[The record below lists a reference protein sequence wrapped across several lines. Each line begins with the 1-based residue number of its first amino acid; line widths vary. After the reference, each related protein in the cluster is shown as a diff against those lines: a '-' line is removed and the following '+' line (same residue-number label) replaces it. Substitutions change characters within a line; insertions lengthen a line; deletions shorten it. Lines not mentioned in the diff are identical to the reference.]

1 MLYHSIVHN
10 TLICKQQHIA
20 AHNLVIEITVPGTT
34 EINVGDIVHF
44 AMPKYAPAAEDD
56 KKDQDKFL
64 TGRYLISAARHHVST
79 LNKRH
84 TLVLELIKD
93 SFNVGYPDEE
103 LDLFTNNE
111 LDQGEIYSASEVDDY
126 T

>member
-1 MLYHSIVHN
+1 
-10 TLICKQQHIA
+10 
-20 AHNLVIEITVPGTT
+20 
-34 EINVGDIVHF
+34 
-44 AMPKYAPAAEDD
+44 MPKFAPASDMD
-56 KKDQDKFL
+56 KKDQDIYL

-79 LNKRH
+79 INKRH

-103 LDLFTNNE
+103 IDIFTNNE
-111 LDQGEIYSASEVDDY
+111 NDQGDIYSASEVDDY

>member
-1 MLYHSIVHN
+1 M
-10 TLICKQQHIA
+10 
-20 AHNLVIEITVPGTT
+20 
-34 EINVGDIVHF
+34 
-44 AMPKYAPAAEDD
+44 
-56 KKDQDKFL
+56 
-64 TGRYLISAARHHVST
+64 RYLISDRWRRYVST

-103 LDLFTNNE
+103 IDLFTNNE